1 MGLYVGPLGIGE
13 VSLVCFSHARYS
25 TESLSQKPFSDGFGR
40 GILGSSDTGPCID
53 RPSSAARMASK
64 ALRAGQP
71 TPLEMMGMRITM
83 RVLDSSGIHR
93 LLFS

>member
-1 MGLYVGPLGIGE
+1 MDR
-13 VSLVCFSHARYS
+13 ARAARLRPFPF
-25 TESLSQKPFSDGFGR
+25 LSFTGVR
-40 GILGSSDTGPCID
+40 GIRILRSSDTGPCID